1 MRLYLQRR
9 LLQFIPIILAICVLN
24 FGLIQLAPGDLADVV
39 AGESGQMDDGAGT
52 EQQVAEL
59 RASFGLDAPLYMQLF
74 SYLKRLLSFDLGYS
88 HRFGAPVSELIGDRV
103 GATALLGLSSLLLA
117 VVFGVLIG
125 VLCARYRNT
134 RLDRAVSAVMALCY
148 SVPVFW
154 LALMLVVLFGVQLQ
168 WFPIGGMQEVG
179 IEAQGPW
186 AQARDV
192 LWHLVLPVTTLALYS
207 TAVYARFTRASMVD
221 ALQEDYIR
229 TARAKGLGER
239 LIYFRHALR
248 NALLP
253 VLTLIGAHF
262 GELLA
267 GSIVIETVFSWPG
280 LGKLTYDAVV
290 NRDTN
295 LLLSI
300 LFLSSLLVMA
310 TSLVLDLL
318 YARLDPRID
327 LERP

>member
-1 MRLYLQRR
+1 MRAFIQRR
-9 LLQFIPIILAICVLN
+9 LLQFVPVVLGICILN
-24 FGLIQLAPGDLADVV
+24 FILIQAAPGDLAEVV
-39 AGESGQMDDGAGT
+39 AGESAQVDGGIV
-52 EQQVAEL
+52 EDQVAQL
-59 RASFGLDAPLYMQLF
+59 RASFGLDAPLHMQLLA
-74 SYLKRLLSFDLGYS
+74 YLGRLLTFDLGYS
-88 HRFGAPVSELIGDRV
+88 HRFGAPVAELIGGRV
-103 GATALLGLSSLLLA
+103 GATALLGLTSLVLA
-117 VVFGVLIG
+117 VVVGVLIG
-125 VLCARYRNT
+125 VLCARWRNG

-154 LALMLVVLFGVQLQ
+154 LALMLVVLFGVTLQ
-168 WFPIGGMQEVG
+168 WFPIDGMQEVG

-192 LWHLVLPVTTLALYS
+192 VWHLVLPAATLAVYS
-207 TAVYARFTRASMVD
+207 IAVYARFTRASMID

-229 TARAKGLGER
+229 TARSKGLSEGKVV
-239 LIYFRHALR
+239 FGHALR
-248 NALLP
+248 NAILP
-253 VLTLIGAHF
+253 VLTLVAGNF

-290 NRDTN
+290 GRDTN

-310 TSLVLDLL
+310 SSLVLDIL
-318 YARLDPRID
+318 YARLDPRIE
-327 LERP
+327 LKN